1 MKLEEL
7 LKVAT
12 GTIVTIDDGEALRT
26 GKAET
31 VMRKLREAV
40 KTKEVKNVRILY
52 GNMQVLIAD
61 ELEEKQNGTQKSKTE
76 N

>member
-26 GKAET
+26 GRAET
-31 VMRKLREAV
+31 ILRNMRKEA

-61 ELEEKQNGTQKSKTE
+61 ELEEKQNGTQKSRTE

>member
-12 GTIVTIDDGEALRT
+12 GTIVTIDNGEALRT
-26 GKAET
+26 GRAEN
-31 VMRKLREAV
+31 VMRNLGEET
-40 KTKEVKNVRILY
+40 KTKEVKKVWIPY
-52 GNMQVLIAD
+52 GTLQVLIAD
-61 ELEEKQNGTQKSKTE
+61 ELEEKQNGTQKSRTE

>member
-26 GKAET
+26 GRAET
-31 VMRKLREAV
+31 LLRNLREAV

-61 ELEEKQNGTQKSKTE
+61 ELEEKRNGTQKSRTE

>member
-26 GKAET
+26 GRAET
-31 VMRKLREAV
+31 LLRNLREAV

>member
-26 GKAET
+26 GRAET
-31 VMRKLREAV
+31 VLRNLEEA
-40 KTKEVKNVRILY
+40 KTKEVKKVWIPY
-52 GNMQVLIAD
+52 GTLQILIAE
-61 ELEEKQNGTQKSKTE
+61 ELEEQSGTQKSRTE
-76 N
+76 S

>member
-12 GTIVTIDDGEALRT
+12 GTVVTIDDGEALRT

-31 VMRKLREAV
+31 MLRNLEEA
-40 KTKEVKNVRILY
+40 KTKEVENVWIRNGIL
-52 GNMQVLIAD
+52 MVSIAD
-61 ELEEKQNGTQKSKTE
+61 ESEADRN
-76 N
+76 

>member
-12 GTIVTIDDGEALRT
+12 GTIVTIDDGEVLRT
-26 GKAET
+26 GRAET
-31 VMRKLREAV
+31 LLRNLREAV

>member
-31 VMRKLREAV
+31 VMRNLREEA

-61 ELEEKQNGTQKSKTE
+61 ELEEKQNGTQKSRTE

>member
-26 GKAET
+26 GRAET
-31 VMRKLREAV
+31 LLRNLREEA

-61 ELEEKQNGTQKSKTE
+61 ELEEKQNGTQKSRTE

>member
-12 GTIVTIDDGEALRT
+12 GTIVTMDDGEALRT
-26 GKAET
+26 GRAET
-31 VMRKLREAV
+31 LLRNLREAV
-40 KTKEVKNVRILY
+40 KTKEVKNVWILY

>member
-1 MKLEEL
+1 M
-7 LKVAT
+7 
-12 GTIVTIDDGEALRT
+12 LRT

-31 VMRKLREAV
+31 VMRNLREEA

-61 ELEEKQNGTQKSKTE
+61 ELEEKRNGTQKSRTE

>member
-26 GKAET
+26 GRAET
-31 VMRKLREAV
+31 VLRNLEEA
-40 KTKEVKNVRILY
+40 KTKEVKKCGSRMGLCRY
-52 GNMQVLIAD
+52 
-61 ELEEKQNGTQKSKTE
+61 
-76 N
+76 

>member
-12 GTIVTIDDGEALRT
+12 GTIVTIDDEEALRT
-26 GKAET
+26 GRAET
-31 VMRKLREAV
+31 LLRNLREEA

-61 ELEEKQNGTQKSKTE
+61 ELEEKQNGTQKSRTE

>member
-26 GKAET
+26 GRAET
-31 VMRKLREAV
+31 LLRNLREEA

-61 ELEEKQNGTQKSKTE
+61 ELEEKQNGTQKSTTE

>member
-26 GKAET
+26 GRAET
-31 VMRKLREAV
+31 LLRNLREAV
-40 KTKEVKNVRILY
+40 KPKEVKNVRILY

-61 ELEEKQNGTQKSKTE
+61 ELEEKRNGTQKGRTE

>member
-26 GKAET
+26 GRAET
-31 VMRKLREAV
+31 LLRNLREAV

-61 ELEEKQNGTQKSKTE
+61 ELEEK
-76 N
+76 

>member
-26 GKAET
+26 GRAET
-31 VMRKLREAV
+31 LLRNLREAV

-61 ELEEKQNGTQKSKTE
+61 ELEEKRNGIKKSRIE